1 MTDFGTLKKW
11 FLVKFESSSY
21 RTEECIS
28 FEKSYIAYFRR
39 VCKAHGWKLVR
50 NIKGHFETDVFILG
64 ANGRYVNVLGN
75 DVRWKDFNEST
86 MMCYRYCK
94 DENDYHGEG
103 NRWCYLYQLEDELVK
118 LLG

>member
-11 FLVKFESSSY
+11 FWVNFESSSY
-21 RTEECIS
+21 RTEEYIS

-75 DVRWKDFNEST
+75 DVRWNDFNEST

>member
-1 MTDFGTLKKW
+1 MTDFGTLNKW
-11 FLVKFESSSY
+11 FWVNFESSSY
-21 RTEECIS
+21 RTEEYIS
-28 FEKSYIAYFRR
+28 FEKSYLAYFRR
-39 VCKAHGWKLVR
+39 ICKVHGWKLVR

-94 DENDYHGEG
+94 DENDYHGES
-103 NRWCYLYQLEDELVK
+103 NRWCHLYQLEDELVK